1 MINEEIVDNI
11 LDVLDECEQKIQSL
25 KKMII
30 YAEKKI
36 TYIDNKYI
44 IESLKSSLTRKYG
57 DYRLIQER
65 LCFEYEKLE
74 IETIKTH
81 LHG

>member
-11 LDVLDECEQKIQSL
+11 LDVLDECEQGIQSL

-57 DYRLIQER
+57 DYRIIQEL